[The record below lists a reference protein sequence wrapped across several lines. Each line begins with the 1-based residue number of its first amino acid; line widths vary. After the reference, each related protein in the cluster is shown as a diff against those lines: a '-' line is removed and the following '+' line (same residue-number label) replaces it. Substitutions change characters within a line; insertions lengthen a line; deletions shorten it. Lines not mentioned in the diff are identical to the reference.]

1 MATIGKIREQSTLL
15 LIVIGGAM
23 VAFVFLDFLGG
34 GGGFAQQ
41 DRYVGEVFGE
51 EINMI
56 DYEKKVEAYKQSMA
70 TVGQPVTAQAEQ
82 QIRNQVWNE
91 LVQAR
96 IMHGEMSKVGMRI
109 SRDEFDDIR
118 FGENVRPEFAEGENF
133 QNPET
138 GAFDPQLVQNYFAFL
153 QQQYPV
159 FYENQV
165 TRIVNDRLY
174 EKYNNMVRRGI
185 FVNTLDAK
193 NEYYKQEQK
202 VRFNFVVREFG
213 SVPDSLIDVSDK
225 ELKAYYNANKGD
237 DRFQRDASADLKFVV
252 FDVKAT
258 EDDEAEILDDI
269 TALIPEFAAA
279 RNDSLFAL
287 KYGDSRRGSPVRL
300 QTGDDA
306 SLKAFADT
314 AEVDDIVG
322 PFKRGDRYIIAKVKE
337 VENEDQATA
346 RHILL
351 SSQTGADIQV
361 LKNRADS
368 IKRVIQRK
376 KNFEEMV
383 DLFSDDPGSKAKG
396 GKYED
401 FNREAMVAPF
411 SEAAFDKPIGSLN
424 VVETDFGIHIV
435 EPLERKTARVLQ
447 VIEVD
452 NRVRPSNRTFN
463 MVYDEANE
471 FSLAAENIS
480 GMETLA
486 AERGY
491 TVKEANKVKRGAVN
505 VPGIARSVEGV
516 RWAHNESKSK
526 KGKISEPFEFDK
538 KIVVFGLVDR
548 RGEGLAPFEDVR
560 EEILPDVIRE
570 KKAAQFRSE
579 LKGKSIADAEKEF
592 DLTKKLAAN
601 VSEKRPNL
609 PGMGAEPYV
618 VGYAISLPEGAVSEP
633 VEGKK
638 GVYLIEVL
646 SKTTVEPRT
655 EYVTYRDELDET
667 RRADLANYDAG
678 VYKALKA
685 VANVRDDRAKVY

>member
-118 FGENVRPEFAEGENF
+118 FGENVRPEFEQGENF

-138 GAFDPQLVQNYFAFL
+138 GAFDPQLVQNYFSFL

-185 FVNTLDAK
+185 YVNTLDAK

-202 VRFNFVVREFG
+202 VRFNFVVREFS
-213 SVPDSLIDVSDK
+213 SVPDSLIEVSES
-225 ELKAYYNANKGD
+225 ELKAYYEAHKD
-237 DRFQRDASADLKFVV
+237 EERFQRDASADLKYVV

-258 EDDEAEILDDI
+258 EDDEAEILEDI
-269 TALIPEFAAA
+269 TGLVPEFAAA

-287 KYGDSRRGSPVRL
+287 KYGDSRRGAAVPF
-300 QTGDDA
+300 QAGDDEA
-306 SLKAFADT
+306 LKAFVDT
-314 AEVDDIVG
+314 AEVGDIVG
-322 PFKRGDRYIIAKVKE
+322 PFKRGNRYIIAKVKE
-337 VENEDQATA
+337 TDTEEQATA

-351 SSQTGADIQV
+351 SSQTGASTES
-361 LKNRADS
+361 LKSRADS

-376 KNFEEMV
+376 DNFEEMV
-383 DLFSDDPGSKAKG
+383 QLFSEDPGSKATG

-411 SEAAFDKPIGSLN
+411 SDASFDKPIGSLN
-424 VVETDFGIHIV
+424 VVETDFGVHIV
-435 EPLERKTARVLQ
+435 EPLARKTARVIK

-452 NRVRPSNRTFN
+452 NQVKPSNRTFN
-463 MVYDEANE
+463 MVYDEAND
-471 FSLAAENIS
+471 FSLSAENLQ

-486 AERGY
+486 AERDY
-491 TVKEANKVKRGAVN
+491 TVKTADKVKRGAVN

-516 RWAHNESKSK
+516 RWAHNQEKVK
-526 KGKISEPFEFDK
+526 KGQLSEPFEFDK
-538 KIVVFGLVDR
+538 KIVVFGLVER
-548 RGEGLAPFEDVR
+548 REEGLAPFEDVKDDIR
-560 EEILPDVIRE
+560 PDVIRE
-570 KKAAQFRSE
+570 KKTEQFKSE

-618 VGYAISLPEGAVSEP
+618 VGYAVSLPEGAVSEP

-655 EYVTYRDELDET
+655 EYVTYRDELEEK
-667 RRADLANYDAG
+667 RRSDLANYDAG
-678 VYKALKA
+678 VYKALKE
-685 VANVRDDRAKVY
+685 VANVRDDRGKLY